1 MLVDNGYSV
10 EVLRILASF
19 VETFGLTLH
28 PFDLATNNVMAG
40 RLEAREWIDV
50 INCHQQLQS
59 LGYLFWAACSKDPGF
74 SPASLLN
81 ESRRRSHYSAE
92 EISQLSFSGPTPDA
106 AALGS
111 YLNGVTGT
119 PTLT

>member
-40 RLEAREWIDV
+40 RLEGARMDRRY
-50 INCHQQLQS
+50 QLS
-59 LGYLFWAACSKDPGF
+59 PAVTEPGYLFWAACSKDPGF

>member
-40 RLEAREWIDV
+40 RLEGARMDRRY
-50 INCHQQLQS
+50 QL
-59 LGYLFWAACSKDPGF
+59 
-74 SPASLLN
+74 SPAVTEPGISVLGGLQQG
-81 ESRRRSHYSAE
+81 SRIQFGIASE
-92 EISQLSFSGPTPDA
+92 
-106 AALGS
+106 
-111 YLNGVTGT
+111 
-119 PTLT
+119 